1 MEKKLPSAYQ
11 RFAAEYPRIMQ
22 AYEALGD
29 ATLDGP
35 LARKTAELV
44 KLGIAVG
51 ARLEGAVHAHV
62 RRARDAGANPDEI
75 RHTIRLALT
84 TVGFP
89 TMMSALSWANDI
101 LRPETMSRGG
111 GKRE

>member
-11 RFAAEYPRIMQ
+11 RFAAEHPGIMK
-22 AYEALGD
+22 AYEELGD

-35 LARKTAELV
+35 LERRTAELV

-62 RRARDAGANPDEI
+62 RRARDAGASAEQI
-75 RHTIRLALT
+75 RHAIRLALT

-89 TMMSALSWANDI
+89 TMMSALSWANDV
-101 LRPETMSRGG
+101 LASADSQ
-111 GKRE
+111 

>member
-1 MEKKLPSAYQ
+1 MEKKLPSAYRQ
-11 RFAAEYPRIMQ
+11 FAAEHPGIIE

-29 ATLDGP
+29 ATLADGP
-35 LARKTAELV
+35 IDRKHAELV

-62 RRARDAGANPDEI
+62 RRARDAGATPEDI
-75 RHTIRLALT
+75 RHAIRLATT

-89 TMMSALSWANDI
+89 TMMSALSWANDV
-101 LRPETMSRGG
+101 LAAA
-111 GKRE
+111 K